1 MADTTLVLFTNIGLT
16 EQKAKETL
24 KNEALSKNLKEV
36 IDMVRI
42 CNWCNPYYQISPT
55 VISRVSL
62 FKMYLRNA
70 FVMKFYCESY
80 KVYWE

>member
-36 IDMVRI
+36 IEMVRI
-42 CNWCNPYYQISPT
+42 CN
-55 VISRVSL
+55 
-62 FKMYLRNA
+62 
-70 FVMKFYCESY
+70 
-80 KVYWE
+80 